1 MIIIKNLYKS
11 YEDMVLE
18 NINLEVKGNKIVGLI
33 GKNGSGKTTLLKIL
47 ASIVKPTKGSI
58 NIFDEQLGYKS
69 REIVSFMMDES
80 SLFKD
85 MTVKEALEFYKT
97 FFWDFNEGNAKRML
111 AEFSINLNSKI
122 NTLSKGTIEKLNI
135 VLTFS
140 RKAKVYLLDEPLA
153 GVDPGDRQKIIN
165 TIIDNFEEGSIMI
178 ISTNLISEIED
189 ILDDVIFLKNGKVSI
204 YSSIEDLKKSG
215 KNSLKELFKEEKN
228 EGHM

>member
-1 MIIIKNLYKS
+1 MIKIKNLYKS

-58 NIFDEQLGYKS
+58 TIFDEKLGYKS

-80 SLFKD
+80 SSFKD
-85 MTVKEALEFYKT
+85 MTVKEALAFYEA

-111 AEFSINLNSKI
+111 AEFNINLNSKI
-122 NTLSKGTIEKLNI
+122 NTLSKGTIEKLNV

-189 ILDDVIFLKNGKVSI
+189 ILDDVIFLKNGKISI